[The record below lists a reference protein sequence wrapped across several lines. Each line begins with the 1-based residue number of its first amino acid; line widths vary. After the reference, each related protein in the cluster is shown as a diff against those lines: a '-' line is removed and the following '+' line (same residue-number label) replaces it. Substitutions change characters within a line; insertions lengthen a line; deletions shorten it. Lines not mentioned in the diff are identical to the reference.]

1 MPSQAFIACHTDYCS
16 MPTIGPYHTAV
27 SRPYFK
33 VTAHVGYLMKRI
45 NGHCAIPRESYSS
58 SSAECACRAICMR
71 SLLLIARDMAFFTS
85 IG

>member
-16 MPTIGPYHTAV
+16 MPTIGTIPHCGKQAV
-27 SRPYFK
+27 
-33 VTAHVGYLMKRI
+33 LMKRR